1 MAKLYVYYGA
11 MNSGKS
17 LNLLAN
23 VHTYEEQG
31 KNVLLMKPSFDSR
44 SGLGIIDSRV
54 GISHNCFSFDDEED
68 IADIVSDYII
78 DLDIKDKGTIDC
90 IFIDEAQFM
99 TREQVKQ
106 VVEIVDDYGINVI
119 CYGLKN
125 SYVDGVIFDSMQE
138 LMYQA
143 NNIYEIKS
151 SCQWCNSKATHHLRV
166 VDGVPVRDGRQNIVG
181 DVKGEDK
188 YISCC
193 RKHYYNP
200 PENI

>member
-17 LNLLAN
+17 LSLLAN

-31 KNVLLMKPSFDSR
+31 KITFLMKPSFDTRGEQGS
-44 SGLGIIDSRV
+44 IDSRI
-54 GISHNCFSFDDEED
+54 GISHPCYSFGKEED
-68 IADIVSDYII
+68 LRTIV
-78 DLDIKDKGTIDC
+78 LKQMRAKIDC
-90 IFIDEAQFM
+90 IFIDESHFM
-99 TREQVKQ
+99 SREQASQ
-106 VVEIVDDYGINVI
+106 VVDIVDNLGINII

-125 SYVDGVIFDSMQE
+125 SYVDNEIFDSMQV
-138 LMYQA
+138 LMFQA

-166 VDGVPVRDGRQNIVG
+166 VNGTPIRSGTQNIVG
-181 DVKGEDK
+181 DIEGEEK

-200 PENI
+200 PRKL

>member
-1 MAKLYVYYGA
+1 MGKLYLYTGC

-31 KNVLLMKPSFDSR
+31 KNVLLMKPSFDTR
-44 SGLGIIDSRV
+44 SGLGTIDSRI
-54 GISHNCFSFDDEED
+54 GICHNCFSFDDEEN
-68 IADIVSDYII
+68 IADVVSDYIK
-78 DLDIKDKGTIDC
+78 DLEIKGKGTIDC
-90 IFIDEAQFM
+90 VFIDEAQFM

-106 VVEIVDDYGINVI
+106 VVKIVDDYEINVI

-138 LMYQA
+138 LIYQA

-166 VDGVPVRDGRQNIVG
+166 VDGVPIRDGRQNIVG
-181 DVKGEDK
+181 DVKGGDR

-200 PENI
+200 PKNI